1 MSAKIIKSALGL
13 LQDDP
18 DQEQVWRDLVDE
30 VRKDP
35 EMTPAELSNLLDAA
49 RRAHQD
55 RRELDAVVRLLEIEL
70 GVVRGTPREPD
81 LLVEM
86 ARLYDEEL
94 LDDAKARAAFERL
107 AELRPEESRAAES
120 LERSEAKK
128 ARWRDLY
135 ERYALEARGAGDAV
149 FRSSLLVSAA
159 EVAYRYGRD
168 ASDVEPIA
176 PLLREALSVDPKNRR
191 AATLLERVLREQG
204 QWEELAQVL
213 ERAAT
218 ETIQKDER
226 VATWVRLARVL
237 AKKVGS
243 RERAAAAYERVL
255 DIAPGHSE
263 AASFLAEYFHASG
276 MWDHLVSLYE
286 GQLAAGALRS
296 REEEFGA
303 TLQIAMVHWRMR
315 GQPDAAEP
323 WFERLRRIDP
333 SHPGMLG
340 FYREWCGARG
350 DPARLAAI
358 LADAQRAMPDGPERA
373 ALVAEMAKL
382 AEGGE
387 NAQRAIEQWRAV
399 LRQSPGNLEAREALA
414 RLYRQTSSWNALTD
428 QLRQDLDRLPQEA
441 VAARLAVLRD
451 MSGVYREQLKSDS
464 ALVTVL
470 TQIVQ
475 LAPTDLN
482 SVRELVRVYESLQ
495 RWRDLLA
502 MQARQAELEPD
513 PAVQVALWRAIARRW
528 LDQFSNVQNAVD
540 AYEKLRRVDPS
551 DAEAAGKLK
560 ELYSKRRAYRPLY
573 DLLEG
578 QADALPPGEERRA
591 LWFEMAK
598 LAAER
603 LDSGSQAIALYKR
616 VLEEDPA
623 SATALDALEK
633 QAERDKDF
641 AAVADVLQRRVDVAS
656 DGPSKLAILQKLG
669 SIYLDRVRDPAQAV
683 ATWKRVLAIQP
694 GHPKALRVLR
704 DSHLADGDYDGLT
717 ELYAQTQDWEGLA
730 EVLSAA
736 ADKAT
741 DAALKVELSLR
752 CAALYVDRLHAAE
765 RAFRSYERVLSVKP
779 DDERAAAALVPL
791 YERDEKWGR
800 LPALYEILLARATDV
815 DARLE
820 LLRKLVDVHG
830 RKLQDRAAAF
840 LCARQAYDLAP
851 ERDGALAVFESAA
864 AEAGRWDGFVDVLKA
879 RLASLEPTA
888 EPVRSGKKKKRQR
901 TAPGS
906 GAVRDEAR
914 ALRAKL
920 AEVYVR
926 DLGRVDDAIA
936 IYRSLV
942 EEDDGDE
949 QTVLTLDGILRAGD
963 RRDDLRW
970 LFDVRVERANTAF
983 KLDLLEEWAV
993 LEEEA
998 FGEPAKAIEL
1008 LRRILEIVP
1017 QHGMALRS
1025 LARLLRAQGDAR
1037 GAADVLAIDRD
1048 QRQGPERATREIE
1061 LARLLC
1067 EPLHDYSEA
1076 LAACERAL
1084 AIIPNDGAAIEV
1096 VEGLLPVTET
1106 RARAAALLERIYGEL
1121 GAAARQSEVLE
1132 VLLGTSSERSE
1143 RLALYSRLADVREH
1157 GLSNPAGA
1165 FDAIARAVSEF
1176 PQAVALW
1183 DRLESLSI
1191 ATDRPQAFADAL
1203 VATLSSE
1210 ESASFTDEMQVDLAE
1225 RAAGVFEERLGDIG
1239 RARPYLERVLS
1250 LRPGHERSFQRLR
1263 QILTTQESWDEL
1275 GSLYERV
1282 IGATADGSRRAELL
1296 AEIALVAEEI
1306 TGERAKAISYYERIL
1321 DIQPDHEVATQALD
1335 GLYAAEEQWNRLA
1348 ALLERRLAR
1357 APEASRVDLE
1367 LRLGTLHFDR
1377 LADASTALDHL
1388 ESVLRARPSTP
1399 EATRLVERL
1408 LGVPEV
1414 RSRAATVL
1422 EAVYTHQD
1430 EVADLVR
1437 VLEIRLEF
1445 ALDGDE
1451 RRLLVRRIAVLR
1463 DERLRDDPGAFEA
1476 YARLL
1481 PLDPDDERARSCL
1494 LDIARRI
1501 GGYPRAVEVL
1511 SATAAEAL
1519 VPFPRADI
1527 LMDVARLYETQLGE
1541 VDKAE
1546 AVYGQVLRL
1555 APEDA
1560 TIALPACRALERIYA
1575 ASGDD
1580 RRLCDV
1586 LRQEVRLESSAEAR
1600 RVLRGRIG
1608 ELCEAVLGDAEGAI
1622 AAWRDCL
1629 EDDPGDRHA
1638 LAALDRL
1645 YERTSNW
1652 RALVEVLRATE
1663 RLAEDANVRRSV
1675 LVRIAAILADKL
1687 GDVGEAILSYRTV
1700 VDDFGM
1706 EIGSLASLATLY
1718 GQAGRWQDLAD
1729 TLEAEIDLAANSSDK
1744 IQLLARLGEVRQT
1757 KLGEQSRAIESYRQ
1771 ALMLD
1776 PSHESCRAALEVLL
1790 DDDTVRREAASILR
1804 PLYEADGLHRK
1815 LLKVLD
1821 IETLYAESTADKLAT
1836 IAQASRVAELSLA
1849 DAGLAFAY
1857 AASGLR
1863 ESVAEADLPQWVE
1876 RAERLASEIG
1886 KYADL
1891 ADLLRSVVGEI
1902 LDEELQLEIT
1912 LRIADIARSQ
1922 LSDLALA
1929 KSYYVKALDIRSDDR
1944 RALVALESLYRETG
1958 SNDALL
1964 EILQR
1969 CTDVAESDDERRT
1982 LLFKQARLCDEKLS
1996 DVRGAIG
2003 VYERILD
2010 LGLDSDALTAL
2021 ERLYTQAQR
2030 WDDLIALYERQ
2041 LGSEAAPAGRS
2052 ADIHYALG
2060 RVYETRV
2067 GEFMRAFD
2075 EYRAALDA
2083 EPMHSATVSA
2093 LESLMAGRDH
2103 AALAAEMLEPVYM
2116 SRLDWR
2122 RVMSTLQA
2130 RLDASQDP
2138 EERRSLLQRL
2148 AKMQEEQEEDY
2159 AAALETTARLL
2170 AEDRLDEGTWAE
2182 LERLAR
2188 VSSGEARLAQVF
2200 AGALSE
2206 ITADEPAT
2214 ARLSKRTGE
2223 LFEAFGDVDR
2233 ALSFY
2238 RRAYEFNPEAHD
2250 GSFESMDRLLRAH
2263 GRARERAALVRES
2276 LDYLTDPVGRLAA
2289 LHTIAAIEESDLHDL
2304 SAAIETYRACV
2315 ETDEGDLV
2323 ALDALSRLYGQTERW
2338 RELADLTRRRAEE
2351 TALPEDEARFRM
2363 DLARLLWQKL
2373 DDVPSALDE
2382 LQAVVDMVQG
2392 GSGGPGA
2399 EAVEALET
2407 LLSTPD
2413 HKARIID
2420 ILRPVYERAD
2430 DWRKLISLNDERLA
2444 LAVDDGERIETLRE
2458 SAALW
2463 QERGHDPSLAFDAV
2477 RRAWA
2482 LDPEGGDLRAQIDRL
2497 AEATGRWDDLAEAY
2511 ETAIARTEGS
2521 TKRELLAALAGL
2533 HDKKRDDPRSALQ
2546 AWGRLSLMDEGEIGP
2561 LEAMDS
2567 LATLLSDWATLV
2579 QVLTKKAELQLDNEA
2594 RTSTWRRIGEALRDM
2609 IEDVP
2614 AAIDAY
2620 ERALEIS
2627 PDSAVTVDDLI
2638 TLYEEKNDSARL
2650 VDLYRRRVGLC
2661 VSGDDALKFELLM
2674 NAAGRFERDLS
2685 DRREAIECLR
2695 EALSIRPGDGNVLRK
2710 VDALYTQE
2718 RMWPELLEN
2727 LKLQMAAA
2735 GDEVAR
2741 RALAKRI
2748 AALYASELNDPVA
2761 ALHTYREVLDSAY
2774 DSDAVGALLAIGES
2788 HDELRAEAATTLE
2801 PVLRAA
2807 GRYAELASALE
2818 LRLRAESEPSQRC
2831 RTLRSV
2837 AEVAETLLN
2846 DLDGAQDALVRALVE
2861 DSQDAELHAQV
2872 CRLAERIGPSG
2883 WRKYA
2888 EALDERARSTFDT
2901 SVAGDLFVRLGKVC
2915 ELELGDPERAARAYV
2930 AAVDNM
2936 GDAPALLEALDRLY
2950 TRTGETRKLS
2960 EILERRIAVEEPA
2973 GAKADLLYR
2982 LGVLQ
2987 MREFGEKALGLAT
3000 LRQALERSP
3009 DHAPSRVAVEA
3020 LLEDDDLFEDVF
3032 DALELVYDT
3041 LGSNRD
3047 LASLYRR
3054 RVDRAHSADERTRA
3068 ELDLAGVIEQRVG
3081 DPAGAQRVLAT
3092 AVVEDPTSDE
3102 SLSELERLAGIT
3114 QAWKDAAE
3122 ALAKA
3127 LEADSALTGAARTER
3142 WTRLANWRRDHL
3154 GDPIAAE
3161 EAYVRALAM
3170 DPENLEVL
3178 RCLEAVRRAPGR
3190 ERDLLDVIRAR
3201 ARLEVDF
3208 STRRELL
3215 REGAGLAQTALGDP
3229 SLAETVLRELIAQ
3242 DEADDWALG
3251 ELTRLRRAAGDAKE
3265 VVRLLL
3271 RRSELAAD
3279 GAQATAL
3286 KHEAARVMLGELRDV
3301 DGATALY
3308 QEILDADPY
3317 DAEAA
3322 AVLRK
3327 LYDEGAR
3334 FKDLAKLLE
3343 LLIDVAP
3350 TPEARASLRL
3360 ELARLYH
3367 DRIRSP
3373 EDAVEVL
3380 RDILQE
3386 EPTHPAAVV
3395 ELSRLYEET
3404 GRDGELVD
3412 LLKDQLEEARERE
3425 DVGVEL
3431 ALLVRLGE
3439 LEELRLGD
3447 SVAAARTYEQV
3458 LERDPG
3464 HRGALE
3470 AVARMSERRE
3480 DWRRAANALA
3490 VLVDGS
3496 TDAAG
3501 SAWALR
3507 LAEARD
3513 KFGDT
3518 AGAEDALRRGLAL
3531 EPSNPTIRA
3540 RLRVRW
3546 DRAERWSDLADLLVG
3561 DAEAIAAA
3569 HVHEEGPSPHEATTR
3584 PATPLGKSSPSGKSM
3599 PPGSMP
3605 PPPPVSWHVAE
3616 QVKLLRN
3623 AAEIQLDKRHS
3634 PADAIPIFERAS
3646 ALVPEDRTLLLSLCD
3661 AYAAAGRGQEA
3672 AHVLERVIASFGNR
3686 RTKELAVY
3694 HHRLAQAKIQLGD
3707 KESALAQLDLAF
3719 KIDPSSIAV
3728 LRDLGLLAL
3737 ETGDWIRA
3745 QKTFRALLL
3754 QRLDDNAGISKA
3766 QVFCYLGEVSAKQG
3780 DKPKAVQMF
3789 ERAIEND
3796 PKLDRARV
3804 ALAELKG

>member
-18 DQEQVWRDLVDE
+18 DQEQIWRDLVDE
-30 VRKDP
+30 VSKDP
-35 EMTPAELSNLLDAA
+35 EMTPAELSSLLGAA
-49 RRAHQD
+49 RRAHEA
-55 RRELDAVVRLLEIEL
+55 RRELDAVARLLEIEL

-107 AELRPEESRAAES
+107 AELRPEDSRASEA
-120 LERSEAKK
+120 LERSEAMR
-128 ARWRDLY
+128 ARWRDLF
-135 ERYALEARGAGDAV
+135 ERYALEARGAGDVV

-168 ASDVEPIA
+168 AADVEPIA
-176 PLLREALSVDPKNRR
+176 PLLREALSLDPKNRR
-191 AATLLERVLREQG
+191 AASLLERVLREQG

-213 ERAAT
+213 ERAAA
-218 ETIQKDER
+218 EASQKDER

-243 RERAAAAYERVL
+243 RERAAAAYERAL
-255 DIAPGHSE
+255 DIASGNSE
-263 AASFLAEYFHASG
+263 AASFLAEYFHANA

-323 WFERLRRIDP
+323 WFEKLRKIDP
-333 SHPGMLG
+333 AHPGMLA

-350 DPARLAAI
+350 DSMRLAAI
-358 LADAQRAMPDGPERA
+358 LADAQRAMPEGPERA
-373 ALVAEMAKL
+373 AIVTEMAKL

-428 QLRQDLDRLPQEA
+428 QLRQDLERLPQEA

-451 MSGVYREQLKSDS
+451 MAGVYREQLKSDS

-470 TQIVQ
+470 TQVVQ
-475 LAPTDLN
+475 LAPSDLN
-482 SVRELVRVYESLQ
+482 SVRELVRVYEALQ

-540 AYEKLRRVDPS
+540 AYEKLRRVDPNDS
-551 DAEAAGKLK
+551 EAVGKLK
-560 ELYSKRRAYRPLY
+560 ELYTKRRAYRPLY
-573 DLLEG
+573 DLLG
-578 QADALPPGEERRA
+578 SQADALPPGEERRA

-603 LDSGSQAIALYKR
+603 LDSGSQAIAWYKQI
-616 VLEEDPA
+616 LEEDPS

-641 AAVADVLQRRVDVAS
+641 AAVADVLERRVDVAS
-656 DGPSKLAILQKLG
+656 DGASKLAILQKLG
-669 SIYLDRVRDPAQAV
+669 SIYLDRVRDPVRAV

-704 DSHLADGDYDGLT
+704 DSHLAEGDYDGLAQ
-717 ELYAQTQDWEGLA
+717 LYAQTQDWEGLV

-741 DAALKVELSLR
+741 DPALKVELSLR

-779 DDERAAAALVPL
+779 DDERAAGALVPL

-830 RKLQDRAAAF
+830 RKLQDRASAF
-840 LCARQAYDLAP
+840 AWARQAYDLAP
-851 ERDGALAVFESAA
+851 EREGALAAFEAAA
-864 AEAGRWDGFVDVLKA
+864 AEAGRWEGFVDVIKA
-879 RLASLEPTA
+879 RLGSLEPVA
-888 EPVRSGKKKKRQR
+888 EQAQRGKKKKKPR
-901 TAPGS
+901 APGS
-906 GAVRDEAR
+906 GVVRDEAR

-936 IYRSLV
+936 IYRALI

-998 FGEPAKAIEL
+998 FGEPARAIEL

-1048 QRQGPERATREIE
+1048 QRQGPERAVREIE

-1067 EPLHDYSEA
+1067 EPLHDYGEA

-1084 AIIPNDGAAIEV
+1084 AIIPNDEAAIEV
-1096 VEGLLPVTET
+1096 VEGLLPVPET
-1106 RARAAALLERIYGEL
+1106 RARAAALLEHIYREL

-1132 VLLGTSSERSE
+1132 VLLGTSSERAE
-1143 RLALYSRLADVREH
+1143 RLALYARLADVREH
-1157 GLSNPAGA
+1157 GLSDPNGA
-1165 FDAIARAVSEF
+1165 FEVIARAVGEF
-1176 PQAVALW
+1176 PQEVGLW
-1183 DRLESLSI
+1183 NRLESLSVS
-1191 ATDRPQAFADAL
+1191 TDRPQAFADAL
-1203 VATLSSE
+1203 VAALSSE
-1210 ESASFTDEMQVDLAE
+1210 GSVSFSDEMQVDLAE

-1263 QILTTQESWDEL
+1263 QILTTQERWDEL

-1282 IGATADGSRRAELL
+1282 IAATGDGARRAELL
-1296 AEIALVAEEI
+1296 SEIAMVADEI
-1306 TGERAKAISYYERIL
+1306 TGERTKAISYYERIL

-1335 GLYAAEEQWNRLA
+1335 GLYAAEEQWSRLA

-1357 APEASRVDLE
+1357 APEGSRVDLE
-1367 LRLGTLHFDR
+1367 LRLGTLLFDR
-1377 LADASTALDHL
+1377 LADASSALDHL
-1388 ESVLRARPSTP
+1388 DSVLRARPSTS

-1414 RSRAATVL
+1414 RARAAAVL
-1422 EAVYTHQD
+1422 EGVYTHQD

-1451 RRLLVRRIAVLR
+1451 RRELVRRIAVLR
-1463 DERLRDDPGAFEA
+1463 DERLRDDPGAFES

-1481 PLDPDDERARSCL
+1481 PLDPDDERARTCL

-1501 GGYPRAVEVL
+1501 GAYARAVEVL

-1541 VDKAE
+1541 VAKAE

-1586 LRQEVRLESSAEAR
+1586 LRLEVRLEGSSEAR

-1608 ELCEAVLGDAEGAI
+1608 ELCEAVLDDAEGAI
-1622 AAWRDCL
+1622 EAWRDCL
-1629 EDDPGDRHA
+1629 EDDPGDRQA

-1663 RLAEDANVRRSV
+1663 RLADDPNVRRQV

-1687 GDVGEAILSYRTV
+1687 GDVGEAILAYRTV

-1706 EIGSLASLATLY
+1706 EIGSLAALAGLY
-1718 GQAGRWQDLAD
+1718 AQAGRWQDLAD
-1729 TLEAEIDLAANSSDK
+1729 TLEAEIDLAEGSADK
-1744 IQLLARLGEVRQT
+1744 IQLLARLGDVRQT
-1757 KLGEQSRAIESYRQ
+1757 KLSEQSRAVEAYRQ

-1790 DDDTVRREAASILR
+1790 DDETVRREAATILR

-1821 IETLYAESTADKLAT
+1821 IETLYAESSADKLAT
-1836 IAQASRVAELSLA
+1836 IAQASRVAELSLS
-1849 DAGLAFAY
+1849 DAGLAFSY
-1857 AASGLR
+1857 AANGLR
-1863 ESVAEADLPQWVE
+1863 EAVAEPDLPQWVE

-1891 ADLLRSVVGEI
+1891 VDLLRSVVGEI

-1922 LSDLALA
+1922 LSDLSLA
-1929 KSYYVKALDIRSDDR
+1929 KTYYVKALDIRSDDR
-1944 RALVALESLYRETG
+1944 RALVALESLYQETG
-1958 SNDALL
+1958 SHVALL
-1964 EILQR
+1964 EILER

-2010 LGLDSDALTAL
+2010 LGLDPDALAAL
-2021 ERLYTQAQR
+2021 ERLYTHAQR

-2041 LGSEAAPAGRS
+2041 LGSDVVPASRR
-2052 ADIHYALG
+2052 ADIHHALG
-2060 RVYETRV
+2060 RVYEAHM
-2067 GEFMRAFD
+2067 GEFVRAFD
-2075 EYRAALDA
+2075 EYRAALEV
-2083 EPMHSATVSA
+2083 EPMHAATVSA
-2093 LESLMAGRDH
+2093 LESLMAGGEH
-2103 AALAAEMLEPVYM
+2103 AARAAEMLEPVYM

-2138 EERRSLLQRL
+2138 DERRSLLQRL

-2159 AAALETTARLL
+2159 AAALETTAKLL

-2188 VSSGEARLAQVF
+2188 VSSGEARLAEVF
-2200 AGALSE
+2200 AGALAE

-2223 LFEAFGDVDR
+2223 LFEALGDVDR
-2233 ALSFY
+2233 ALAFY
-2238 RRAYEFNPEAHD
+2238 RRAYEFDPEGRD

-2276 LDYLTDPVGRLAA
+2276 LDYLSEATARLDA
-2289 LHTIAAIEESDLHDL
+2289 LHTIAAIEETDLHDA
-2304 SAAIETYRACV
+2304 SAAIDTYRACV
-2315 ETDEGDLV
+2315 ETDEGDAV

-2338 RELADLTRRRAEE
+2338 RELADLTRRRAED

-2373 DDVPSALDE
+2373 GDVPSALDE

-2399 EAVEALET
+2399 EAVAALET
-2407 LLSTPD
+2407 LLSVPE

-2463 QERGHDPSLAFDAV
+2463 QERGRDPSQAFDAV

-2497 AEATGRWDDLAEAY
+2497 AEATGRWDDVAEAY
-2511 ETAIARTEGS
+2511 ETAIARTDGS
-2521 TKRELLAALAGL
+2521 TKRELLAALADL
-2533 HDKKRDDPRSALQ
+2533 HDKRRDDPRSALQ
-2546 AWGRLSLMDEGEIGP
+2546 AWGRLSLMDEGDIAP
-2561 LEAMDS
+2561 LDAMDS
-2567 LATLLSDWATLV
+2567 LATLLSDWTTLV
-2579 QVLTKKAELQLDNEA
+2579 RVLTKKAELQLDNEA
-2594 RTSTWRRIGEALRDM
+2594 RTGTWRRIGEALRDM
-2609 IEDVP
+2609 IEDAP

-2638 TLYEEKNDSARL
+2638 ALYEEKNDSARL

-2695 EALSIRPGDGNVLRK
+2695 EALAIRPGDGDVLRR
-2710 VDALYTQE
+2710 VDALYTKE

-2727 LKLQMAAA
+2727 LKLQMATAVDDA
-2735 GDEVAR
+2735 GR

-2748 AALYASELNDPVA
+2748 AALYAAELSDPVA

-2774 DSDAVGALLAIGES
+2774 DSDAVAALLGIGES
-2788 HDELRAEAATTLE
+2788 HEDLRAEAATTLE

-2818 LRLRAESEPSQRC
+2818 LRLRAESEPAERC
-2831 RTLRSV
+2831 RTLRSL

-2846 DLDGAQDALVRALVE
+2846 DLDGAEDALLRALVE
-2861 DSQDAELHAQV
+2861 DPQDSELHAQV
-2872 CRLAERIGPSG
+2872 CRLAERVGPSG

-2888 EALDERARSTFDT
+2888 DALDERARDALDT

-2930 AAVDNM
+2930 AAVDSV
-2936 GDAPALLEALDRLY
+2936 GDTPALLEALDRLY
-2950 TRTGETRKLS
+2950 TRTGETRRLA
-2960 EILERRIAVEEPA
+2960 EILERRIAVEDQA

-3009 DHAPSRVAVEA
+3009 EHAPSRAAVED

-3041 LGSNRD
+3041 LGSSRD

-3054 RVDRAHSADERTRA
+3054 RVDRAQSADERTRA

-3081 DPAGAQRVLAT
+3081 DPVQAQSVLAM

-3114 QAWKDAAE
+3114 HAWSDAAD
-3122 ALAKA
+3122 ALARA
-3127 LEADSALTGAARTER
+3127 LEADSALTAAARTER

-3154 GDPIAAE
+3154 ADPRAAE
-3161 EAYVRALAM
+3161 DAYVRALAI

-3178 RCLEAVRRAPGR
+3178 RCLEAVRRVPGR
-3190 ERDLLDVIRAR
+3190 ERDLLDVVRAR

-3215 REGAGLAQTALGDP
+3215 REGAGLAQAALGDP
-3229 SLAETVLRELIAQ
+3229 ALAETVLRELIAQ
-3242 DEADDWALG
+3242 DEADDWALA
-3251 ELTRLRRAAGDAKE
+3251 ELTRLRRAAGDSKE

-3271 RRSELAAD
+3271 RRAELAAD
-3279 GAQATAL
+3279 GAQASAL
-3286 KHEAARVMLGELRDV
+3286 KHEAAGVMLGELRDV
-3301 DGATALY
+3301 RGATALY

-3317 DAEAA
+3317 DAQAA
-3322 AVLRK
+3322 SVLRK
-3327 LYDEGAR
+3327 LYDEGGH

-3343 LLIDVAP
+3343 LLIDVAQ

-3367 DRIRSP
+3367 DRIRSAD
-3373 EDAVEVL
+3373 DAVEVL
-3380 RDILQE
+3380 RDVLRE
-3386 EPTHPAAVV
+3386 EPTHPAAVL

-3404 GRDGELVD
+3404 GRDGELAD
-3412 LLKDQLEEARERE
+3412 LLKDQLEEARERA
-3425 DVGVEL
+3425 DVGAEL

-3447 SVAAARTYEQV
+3447 SAAAARTYEQV
-3458 LERDPG
+3458 LERDPA

-3480 DWRRAANALA
+3480 DWRRASEALA
-3490 VLVDGS
+3490 VLVEGA
-3496 TDAAG
+3496 TDASGAV
-3501 SAWALR
+3501 WALR

-3513 KFGDT
+3513 KYGDA

-3540 RLRVRW
+3540 KLRVRW
-3546 DRAERWSDLADLLVG
+3546 DRAERWSDLAALLVG
-3561 DAEAIAAA
+3561 DADAIAAA
-3569 HVHEEGPSPHEATTR
+3569 HVRDEGPSPHEVTTR
-3584 PATPLGKSSPSGKSM
+3584 PATPLGKSSPPGKSI

-3623 AAEIQLDKRHS
+3623 AAEIQLEKRHS

-3646 ALVPEDRTLLLSLCD
+3646 ALVPEDRNLLMSLCD
-3661 AYAAAGRGQEA
+3661 AYAAAGLGQEA
-3672 AHVLERVIASFGNR
+3672 AHVLERLIASFGMR

-3737 ETGDWIRA
+3737 ETGDWVRA

-3754 QRLDDNAGISKA
+3754 QRLDDSAGISKA

-3789 ERAIEND
+3789 ERALEND
-3796 PKLDRARV
+3796 PKLDRARA